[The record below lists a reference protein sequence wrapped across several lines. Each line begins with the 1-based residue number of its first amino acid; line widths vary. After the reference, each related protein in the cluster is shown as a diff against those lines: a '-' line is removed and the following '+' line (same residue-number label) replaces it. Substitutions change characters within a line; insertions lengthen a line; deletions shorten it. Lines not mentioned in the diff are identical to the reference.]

1 MEYMDIHKLI
11 ERGGH
16 VSVDIFKLKIK
27 IQREMCI
34 LFYITY
40 MSINRQEK
48 KKTSVTYHD
57 IDYNSK
63 YGSYGISAVVHGV
76 TKE

>member
-1 MEYMDIHKLI
+1 
-11 ERGGH
+11 
-16 VSVDIFKLKIK
+16 
-27 IQREMCI
+27 MCI

-63 YGSYGISAVVHGV
+63 YMGHMESVL
-76 TKE
+76 

>member
-1 MEYMDIHKLI
+1 
-11 ERGGH
+11 
-16 VSVDIFKLKIK
+16 
-27 IQREMCI
+27 MCI

-48 KKTSVTYHD
+48 KKISVTYHD

-63 YGSYGISAVVHGV
+63 YIGYMESVLQSMGLQRVGHD
-76 TKE
+76 